1 MEQIEYGLQKGTGKA
16 AAFTLIELLLV
27 LVIVGVLTALALP
40 SAVTLLSGTNL
51 NRAGQVVGDQFAL
64 ARQEAITRN
73 MDILVTFYQLQ
84 DGERTSWSALQLWG
98 ISSTS
103 GTVALGRMQRLPEGV
118 VISATPALS
127 PMLTLNTG
135 TMRLQAYGAVPC
147 AGFRFRANGFTESA
161 LTTSN
166 NFVTLNY
173 ATASG
178 NPPPNYYTL
187 QVNPLTGKTTVF
199 RP

>member
-1 MEQIEYGLQKGTGKA
+1 MEQIENGFKKGTGKA
-16 AAFTLIELLLV
+16 AAFSLIELLLV
-27 LVIVGVLTALALP
+27 LVIVGVLTALAVP
-40 SAVTLLSGTNL
+40 SAVTLLSGTNV
-51 NRAGQVVGDQFAL
+51 NRGGQMVGDQFAL

-73 MDILVTFYQLQ
+73 MDILVTFYQLK
-84 DGERTSWSALQLWG
+84 DAGRTSWSALQLWG

-103 GTVALGRMQRLPEGV
+103 GTRALGRILRLPEGV
-118 VISATPALS
+118 VISPVAALS
-127 PMLTLNTG
+127 PMLSLNTG
-135 TMRLQAYGAVPC
+135 TVALQAYGAVPC

-166 NFVTLNY
+166 NFVTLHY

-178 NPPPNYYTL
+178 NPPPNYYTV